1 MICTDKTGTLT
12 QNQMQVAETKLAKIS
27 DELLAEMI
35 ATNTTANLDFSD
47 KKAIKAVGNPTEAA
61 LLLWLNGKG
70 ISYITVRE
78 NSEIIDRLPFSTENK
93 YMVSVVKSV
102 VLNKNVAFVK
112 GAPEILLA
120 LSNLDE
126 KQKREYQSLLLDYQ
140 NKAMRTLA
148 LAYVESNGS
157 EQVLKDGKLNVNDL
171 NFVGIFG
178 ISDPVRED
186 VPAAINDCVSAGIQV
201 KIVTGDTSGTA
212 KEIGR
217 QIGLWNEKDTD
228 KNILTGT
235 EFAAM
240 TDDELLNRVED
251 VKILS
256 RARPMI
262 RSDWYDFSRN
272 VDSWLPPQV
281 TVQMTLRL

>member
-1 MICTDKTGTLT
+1 M
-12 QNQMQVAETKLAKIS
+12 
-27 DELLAEMI
+27 
-35 ATNTTANLDFSD
+35 
-47 KKAIKAVGNPTEAA
+47 
-61 LLLWLNGKG
+61 LLWLNGKG

-178 ISDPVRED
+178 IQTLFVRMF
-186 VPAAINDCVSAGIQV
+186 PLLS
-201 KIVTGDTSGTA
+201 
-212 KEIGR
+212 
-217 QIGLWNEKDTD
+217 
-228 KNILTGT
+228 
-235 EFAAM
+235 M
-240 TDDELLNRVED
+240 TV
-251 VKILS
+251 
-256 RARPMI
+256 
-262 RSDWYDFSRN
+262 
-272 VDSWLPPQV
+272 
-281 TVQMTLRL
+281 

>member
-1 MICTDKTGTLT
+1 
-12 QNQMQVAETKLAKIS
+12 
-27 DELLAEMI
+27 MI

-126 KQKREYQSLLLDYQ
+126 KQNGNTRVCSWIIKTKQCVHLLWH
-140 NKAMRTLA
+140 TLR
-148 LAYVESNGS
+148 VM
-157 EQVLKDGKLNVNDL
+157 VVN
-171 NFVGIFG
+171 
-178 ISDPVRED
+178 R
-186 VPAAINDCVSAGIQV
+186 
-201 KIVTGDTSGTA
+201 
-212 KEIGR
+212 
-217 QIGLWNEKDTD
+217 
-228 KNILTGT
+228 
-235 EFAAM
+235 
-240 TDDELLNRVED
+240 
-251 VKILS
+251 
-256 RARPMI
+256 
-262 RSDWYDFSRN
+262 FSRMGN
-272 VDSWLPPQV
+272 
-281 TVQMTLRL
+281 